1 MIEPDRRT
9 NARIRAQLEAARTAG
24 SWMPWAGAAVA
35 VLLWG
40 GVGVWL
46 VATMGIDGLAKL
58 PPLVLAG
65 GAAAV
70 FAPGLAMIL
79 AGVMAREGARS
90 SQANAVVLTSAR
102 LLLEPA
108 EASREEVSTLG
119 EAITL
124 ETQALNRALAETRQ
138 RIDGLK
144 HDIETSVTAALKA
157 AEIVRADSEV
167 LVHKMGFAT
176 NGDRPMT
183 LKICSSVT
191 VVSSQQAVRRTQ
203 R

>member
-1 MIEPDRRT
+1 
-9 NARIRAQLEAARTAG
+9 
-24 SWMPWAGAAVA
+24 
-35 VLLWG
+35 
-40 GVGVWL
+40 
-46 VATMGIDGLAKL
+46 
-58 PPLVLAG
+58 
-65 GAAAV
+65 
-70 FAPGLAMIL
+70 
-79 AGVMAREGARS
+79 MAREGARS

-157 AEIVRADSEV
+157 AEILAAEGIEAEVIDLRTLRPLDHETIVQSVRKTNRLVTCEEGWGPMGVGAEVIARVLEHAFDDLDAPPVRVCQKDVPMPYAANLEKLALPNADEV
-167 LVHKMGFAT
+167 VAAAK
-176 NGDRPMT
+176 
-183 LKICSSVT
+183 
-191 VVSSQQAVRRTQ
+191 AVLYV
-203 R
+203 